1 MIKCKILAITLEFRG
16 SRCKRRHAVKN
27 DQLSRLACE
36 HKRSA
41 VNSGSNVTLSKIDAA
56 SSGEMSLADLYASLG
71 NL

>member
-1 MIKCKILAITLEFRG
+1 MIECKSLAVTLKFRG
-16 SRCKRRHAVKN
+16 SRCKRRQAVKH
-27 DQLSRLACE
+27 DQLGRLACE

-56 SSGEMSLADLYASLG
+56 SYGDISLAALYASLG